1 MDCLCKF
8 GAQQDTT
15 FFRGSSVRG
24 TLIGGKTRFVDK
36 AKYAMRMLG
45 LWKDLIHGKV
55 RGMINSK
62 LT

>member
-1 MDCLCKF
+1 MMEEGFMDCLCKF

-36 AKYAMRMLG
+36 AKDAMRMLG
-45 LWKDLIHGKV
+45 LWKGSWDDQF
-55 RGMINSK
+55 
-62 LT
+62 